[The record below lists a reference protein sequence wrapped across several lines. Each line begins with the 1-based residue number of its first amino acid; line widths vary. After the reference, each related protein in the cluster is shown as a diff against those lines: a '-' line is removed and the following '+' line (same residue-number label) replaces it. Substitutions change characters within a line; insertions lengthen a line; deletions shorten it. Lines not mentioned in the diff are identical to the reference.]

1 MKLEEFDG
9 EVYRAIK
16 GEEKRLSEN
25 LELIASENLASKN
38 VLAVTGSV
46 FTNKY
51 AEGYPRKRYYGGCKY
66 VDIVEDLARER
77 LKRLFNVEYAN
88 VQPHSGSQANM
99 AVYFAFLKPG
109 DKIMGMDISSGG
121 HLTHGTDV
129 SFSGALYQ
137 NFPYGVDKKT
147 GFIDLNYVEDMAKKV
162 KPKMIICGASSYPR
176 IIDFDGFLKI
186 ANSVGAYLMAD
197 IAHIAGLIVAGVHPT
212 PVKKAHFITGTTH
225 KTLRGPRGGFIL
237 SDKKY
242 GNAIDKNIFP
252 GIQGGPLMNIIA
264 AKAVAF
270 KEASTPEFKD
280 YQKQIVKNC
289 KRLGEELQKEGFS
302 LITGGTD
309 NHLLLLDLT
318 KNKITGKEGEKVLEK
333 AGIFVNKNLI
343 PYDEEPPEITSGL
356 RIGTPLITTR
366 GMKEEEMEIIAG
378 FINKV
383 LKNPGN
389 ETLIKRVKEEVK
401 ELCSHFPI

>member
-1 MKLEEFDG
+1 M
-9 EVYRAIK
+9 
-16 GEEKRLSEN
+16 
-25 LELIASENLASKN
+25 
-38 VLAVTGSV
+38 
-46 FTNKY
+46 
-51 AEGYPRKRYYGGCKY
+51 
-66 VDIVEDLARER
+66 
-77 LKRLFNVEYAN
+77 
-88 VQPHSGSQANM
+88 H
-99 AVYFAFLKPG
+99 
-109 DKIMGMDISSGG
+109 
-121 HLTHGTDV
+121 
-129 SFSGALYQ
+129 
-137 NFPYGVDKKT
+137 
-147 GFIDLNYVEDMAKKV
+147 
-162 KPKMIICGASSYPR
+162 
-176 IIDFDGFLKI
+176 
-186 ANSVGAYLMAD
+186 
-197 IAHIAGLIVAGVHPT
+197 
-212 PVKKAHFITGTTH
+212 
-225 KTLRGPRGGFIL
+225 
-237 SDKKY
+237 
-242 GNAIDKNIFP
+242 
-252 GIQGGPLMNIIA
+252 IIA

-270 KEASTPEFKD
+270 KEAFTPEFKD

-401 ELCSHFPI
+401 ELCSSFPLT

>member
-1 MKLEEFDG
+1 
-9 EVYRAIK
+9 
-16 GEEKRLSEN
+16 
-25 LELIASENLASKN
+25 
-38 VLAVTGSV
+38 
-46 FTNKY
+46 
-51 AEGYPRKRYYGGCKY
+51 
-66 VDIVEDLARER
+66 
-77 LKRLFNVEYAN
+77 
-88 VQPHSGSQANM
+88 
-99 AVYFAFLKPG
+99 
-109 DKIMGMDISSGG
+109 MGMDISSGG

-147 GFIDLNYVEDMAKKV
+147 GFIDLNYVEGLAKKV

-176 IIDFDGFLKI
+176 IIDFDGFSKI

-212 PVKKAHFITGTTH
+212 PVKKADFITGTTH

-242 GNAIDKNIFP
+242 GKMIDKMIFP
-252 GIQGGPLMNIIA
+252 GIQGGPLMHIIA

-270 KEASTPEFKD
+270 KEAFTPEFKD

-378 FINKV
+378 FISKV

-401 ELCSHFPI
+401 ELCSSFPLT